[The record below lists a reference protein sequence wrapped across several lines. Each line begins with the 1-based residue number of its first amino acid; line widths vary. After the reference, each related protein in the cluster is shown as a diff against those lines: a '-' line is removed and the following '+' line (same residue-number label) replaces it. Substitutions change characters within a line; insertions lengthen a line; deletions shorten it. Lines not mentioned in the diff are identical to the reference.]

1 MTTFDKREHAF
12 EGKFAH
18 DQEMEFAAEAK
29 ASKLFGLWAAEKLGL
44 SGKDAETYATEV
56 VVSNLEEVGFDD
68 VLRKVRKDFA
78 EKGIEVSDHIMKV
91 ELDKAVAQ
99 AHK

>member
-29 ASKLFGLWAAEKLGL
+29 ASKIFGLWAAEKLGL

-56 VVSNLEEVGFDD
+56 VVSNLEEVGFGD
-68 VLRKVRKDFA
+68 VLRKVSKDFA
-78 EKGIEVSDHIMKV
+78 EKGLEISDHVMKA